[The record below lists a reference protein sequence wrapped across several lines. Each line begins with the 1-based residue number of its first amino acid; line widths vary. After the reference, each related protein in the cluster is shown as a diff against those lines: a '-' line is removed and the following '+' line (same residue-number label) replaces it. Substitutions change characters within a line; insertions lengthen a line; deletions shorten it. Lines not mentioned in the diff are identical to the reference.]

1 MKISKFIRKNIYFV
15 EGDGYRLAFVRLSV
29 IYSLFALLRCLIVVF
44 EYNRR
49 FVR

>member
-1 MKISKFIRKNIYFV
+1 MKVNNFIKRNIYFV

-29 IYSLFALLRCLIVVF
+29 ILSLFTLLRSLIITF
-44 EYNRR
+44 EYNNR